1 MAKEIKINNP
11 LFKIPSTSIKPGPDN
26 SINSNTNNISSNN
39 TSTKANT
46 KNNTGIKTIS
56 GTESNNNTNT
66 NVSTNTSIKLK
77 KRTRYLDERSQR
89 AYYIKKDILK
99 QLDKISKKYEVDK
112 SDIVNKAL
120 EFLFENLED

>member
-11 LFKIPSTSIKPGPDN
+11 LFKIPGTSIKPDTKPDN
-26 SINSNTNNISSNN
+26 SINNDTNNN
-39 TSTKANT
+39 TSINTDTTINT
-46 KNNTGIKTIS
+46 KNNTDIKTTS
-56 GTESNNNTNT
+56 DTEPNNNT
-66 NVSTNTSIKLK
+66 NVSTNTSIKFK

-120 EFLFENLED
+120 EFLFENLEN